1 MFFKEFPVIPY
12 QFNINGK
19 NTLRMVK
26 DITKGVKLTKEFL
39 DRLDYYSEY
48 DIVEGDTIERIAEKL
63 YGNANYHW
71 LLMLA
76 NDRFDYTKDFPRE
89 YKFTL
94 GQDLKRD
101 GISLVRSI
109 YRANKSKEKTPYLEA
124 FLDDFELV
132 KLELRLCADMNLLPL
147 KKHAE
152 ISVLMDR
159 IGKQITAW
167 RNSQAV

>member
-1 MFFKEFPVIPY
+1 MALYYDLPVFKDVY
-12 QFNINGK
+12 QLILK
-19 NTLRMVK
+19 
-26 DITKGVKLTKEFL
+26 I
-39 DRLDYYSEY
+39 
-48 DIVEGDTIERIAEKL
+48 
-63 YGNANYHW
+63 
-71 LLMLA
+71 
-76 NDRFDYTKDFPRE
+76 FDYTKDFPRE

-101 GISLVRSI
+101 GINLMRSI

-132 KLELRLCADMNLLPL
+132 KLELRLCADMKLLPL

-152 ISVLMDR
+152 LSVLMDR